1 VLSEQ
6 VELIGGLD
14 RASAGAR
21 HHANLLARLP
31 GRLSAAIY
39 SSAVHSGPGEPKPI
53 VLPHDVAEPTYPRDP
68 LVALDEA
75 PLALA
80 SRPIWRRPLWI
91 GAGVVV
97 AALVAAMVV
106 LHRPAGPTSG
116 QRTPQLAAK
125 SFVAAID
132 TGNPVAAK
140 AASCSAFA
148 DHARA
153 AAETGAD
160 PGISFALRSVAV
172 TGPTS
177 ATAQVTERLRFPG
190 SSQQISLVLE
200 VRKSQRGWLV
210 CGRR

>member
-1 VLSEQ
+1 
-6 VELIGGLD
+6 
-14 RASAGAR
+14 
-21 HHANLLARLP
+21 
-31 GRLSAAIY
+31 
-39 SSAVHSGPGEPKPI
+39 VHSGPGEPKPI
-53 VLPHDVAEPTYPRDP
+53 LLPRDVAEPTYPRDP
-68 LVALDEA
+68 LVPLDEA
-75 PLALA
+75 PLAPA

-91 GAGVVV
+91 GAGLVA
-97 AALVAAMVV
+97 AALVAAIVV
-106 LHRPAGPTSG
+106 LHRPARSTSG
-116 QRTPQLAAK
+116 QRTPQLAAE

-132 TGNPVAAK
+132 AGNPAAAK

-148 DHARA
+148 DQARA
-153 AAETGAD
+153 AAGTGAD